1 MARERKNAPPAAGSG
16 RRRGGASVTEG
27 IRRRIR
33 AEPDVVLSDEELRAL
48 ADDGLD
54 VEEIRRAAR
63 DIPEQPEASIHDRDS
78 PRDQLEGL
86 ILQEDDD
93 EE

>member
-1 MARERKNAPPAAGSG
+1 MTRERKNAPPPSG
-16 RRRGGASVTEG
+16 TGRQRGGSSATEG

-33 AEPDVVLSDEELRAL
+33 AEPDTVLSEEELRAL

-86 ILQEDDD
+86 ILQEEDD
-93 EE
+93 EG